1 MRRPS
6 IDRRTLAAL
15 ALLGLVFTSG
25 CLGFITGD
33 EPRMER
39 LNEPPDET
47 YEWNRSADVHI
58 TVTESANF
66 RAVYDLDGEGTIEL
80 FRRDGF
86 GGRNPLDARSLRY
99 QYPNGTVLNASEI
112 RARGGEIKRTGEAIV
127 VTAPSD
133 RGQVAFTARSTPKR
147 FTLPTYREGT
157 YELILPPDR
166 RIDFFLFGNVVP
178 NPTSV
183 AERGDTTVIRWDEV
197 TSDTVVVQFYLQR
210 DLYVFAAILAGL
222 AVVAGAGV
230 AYFRLQIRELE
241 RQREELGLD
250 VDIEDDD
257 FGDDPPPGMG

>member
-6 IDRRTLAAL
+6 VDRRTLAAL

-25 CLGFITGD
+25 CLGFFTGD

-39 LNEPPDET
+39 LNETPEEP

-58 TVTESANF
+58 TVTEGANF
-66 RAVYDLDGEGTIEL
+66 RAVYDLDGDETIEL

-86 GGRNPLDARSLRY
+86 GGRNPLDARALRY

-112 RARGGEIKRTGEAIV
+112 RARGGEIRRTGAAIV
-127 VTAPSD
+127 VTAPAGN
-133 RGQVAFTARSTPKR
+133 GQVAFTAGSTPKR
-147 FTLPTYREGT
+147 FTLPTYREGA
-157 YELILPPDR
+157 YELVLPPDR
-166 RIDFFLFGNVVP
+166 RIEFFLFGNVVP
-178 NPTSV
+178 KPTSV
-183 AERGDTTVIRWDEV
+183 VQRGDRTVITWDEV
-197 TSDTVVVQFYLQR
+197 TTDTVVVQFYLQR

-222 AVVAGAGV
+222 AVVTVGGV
-230 AYFRLQIRELE
+230 AYFRIQIRELE
-241 RQREELGLD
+241 RQREEMGLD